1 MIDPSCC
8 LADPSDGWKLGL
20 CSYILL
26 ATKVSG
32 HGTEESNK
40 WLLRGLKMLPIHIGS
55 GLEAF
60 QLLPISEALTG
71 QPVCAGTASFWGFS
85 FTLAD
90 SGLVVHFQRNVR
102 SDAEVGSEWLRRH
115 LKTAEENLA
124 QGLAHSN
131 SPQS

>member
-40 WLLRGLKMLPIHIGS
+40 WLLRGLKMFPIHTGS

-71 QPVCAGTASFWGFS
+71 QPVCAGTSCLPGILFHIS
-85 FTLAD
+85 
-90 SGLVVHFQRNVR
+90 
-102 SDAEVGSEWLRRH
+102 
-115 LKTAEENLA
+115 
-124 QGLAHSN
+124 
-131 SPQS
+131 